1 MVGNGSISIP
11 KWLEVLLSEKFF
23 NACLVHE
30 LERKNEENVFC
41 LDCCFSLCL
50 HCLPS
55 HHCHKLL
62 QIRRYVYQDV
72 LRLKEADKLLDC
84 SFVQSYTTNSAKVVF
99 LNQRPITRQFKNSLN
114 YTCIVCDRS
123 IQRPNLFCSISCKV
137 QHMVSCSKVYNLIKY
152 NKSSITINSSEFC
165 GHRRKSMHATSQ
177 FSRKDP
183 LETIALDFVG
193 GKRKLEETTMVRT
206 HATRDNQA
214 LVPLARAARAQAGL
228 IPLVAATSQ
237 ARGGAQTLAACTPE
251 QRVQVDQIP
260 KVILVRPVAL
270 IQLGGRAVASKEEQ
284 CRLERYK
291 KYDPPTCSVLAS
303 EDA

>member
-1 MVGNGSISIP
+1 MAGLDIAFESDIYHIPFLADYVGYLNFNIGTGFTRDFDFHLIVVPDARSSLEIDRASSSILPVGNGSISIP

-123 IQRPNLFCSISCKV
+123 IQRSNLFCSISCKV
-137 QHMVSCSKVYNLIKY
+137 LSISLESSCVVAAS
-152 NKSSITINSSEFC
+152 
-165 GHRRKSMHATSQ
+165 G
-177 FSRKDP
+177 
-183 LETIALDFVG
+183 DF
-193 GKRKLEETTMVRT
+193 KMVRT

-214 LVPLARAARAQAGL
+214 LVPLARAARARA
-228 IPLVAATSQ
+228 PERAATDEPP
-237 ARGGAQTLAACTPE
+237 AAPIGAQAPHTPTITTPALQETLA
-251 QRVQVDQIP
+251 
-260 KVILVRPVAL
+260 
-270 IQLGGRAVASKEEQ
+270 
-284 CRLERYK
+284 
-291 KYDPPTCSVLAS
+291 
-303 EDA
+303 

>member
-1 MVGNGSISIP
+1 VGNGSISIP
-11 KWLEVLLSEKFF
+11 KWLEVLLTEKFF

-41 LDCCFSLCL
+41 LDCCFNLCL

-55 HHCHKLL
+55 HQCHKLL

-99 LNQRPITRQFKNSLN
+99 LNQRPITRQFKSSLN

-152 NKSSITINSSEFC
+152 NKSSITASSCGSISCCKSMAFKSTATNSFETPPMSTCSSISEVC
-165 GHRRKSMHATSQ
+165 GHRRKSVPQRSP
-177 FSRKDP
+177 FS
-183 LETIALDFVG
+183 
-193 GKRKLEETTMVRT
+193 
-206 HATRDNQA
+206 
-214 LVPLARAARAQAGL
+214 
-228 IPLVAATSQ
+228 
-237 ARGGAQTLAACTPE
+237 
-251 QRVQVDQIP
+251 
-260 KVILVRPVAL
+260 
-270 IQLGGRAVASKEEQ
+270 
-284 CRLERYK
+284 
-291 KYDPPTCSVLAS
+291 
-303 EDA
+303 

>member
-1 MVGNGSISIP
+1 MAISMSFIYARQTKNLKFLFLDYTKKNNKTKMVGNGSISIP

-123 IQRPNLFCSISCKV
+123 IQRSNLFCSISCKV
-137 QHMVSCSKVYNLIKY
+137 QHM
-152 NKSSITINSSEFC
+152 
-165 GHRRKSMHATSQ
+165 MHATSQ

-193 GKRKLEETTMVRT
+193 GKRKLEETT
-206 HATRDNQA
+206 
-214 LVPLARAARAQAGL
+214 
-228 IPLVAATSQ
+228 
-237 ARGGAQTLAACTPE
+237 
-251 QRVQVDQIP
+251 VQ
-260 KVILVRPVAL
+260 
-270 IQLGGRAVASKEEQ
+270 
-284 CRLERYK
+284 
-291 KYDPPTCSVLAS
+291 
-303 EDA
+303 